1 MKFLNFSILFA
12 AAFIEV
18 IGKERGLTSKLRA
31 KNKNIQEIFY
41 IRRPKKKKK
50 DLMPKR
56 FCTHQNCRNC
66 LQGLTSKI
74 FHGGSG
80 AVRVC
85 KLLLVSPRCCYDN
98 MFYNGYSFQSQIW
111 KNSFRNKK
119 SLFLQII
126 LLLYAFHTS
135 LKMNFQQF
143 IHDFEIVFHKLA
155 TKIGRV
161 GFLTSKVP
169 IFQHCFAIW

>member
-1 MKFLNFSILFA
+1 MKFFNFTILFA
-12 AAFIEV
+12 AALIEV
-18 IGKERGLTSKLRA
+18 LGKERGLSSRMRA

-41 IRRPKKKKK
+41 IRRPTKKKK

-66 LQGLTSKI
+66 HQGLTLKT
-74 FHGGSG
+74 FHDDSG
-80 AVRVC
+80 ANRVC
-85 KLLLVSPRCCYDN
+85 KLLLVSPKCCYDN
-98 MFYNGYSFQSQIW
+98 MFYNGYSFQFQIRKETHFEI
-111 KNSFRNKK
+111 KNKIF
-119 SLFLQII
+119 FAI

-161 GFLTSKVP
+161 GFLTSEFP
-169 IFQHCFAIW
+169 IFHHSLAIW